1 MQAPH
6 TGDARHG
13 ITGNAEALLSASA
26 AATILY
32 VSLKSA
38 PS

>member
-1 MQAPH
+1 MQAPR
-6 TGDARHG
+6 TGDARHN

-26 AATILY
+26 ASTILY